1 MLEVIIALS
10 LAILLGN
17 ILAHKIRITPAILLI
32 FLGLVLALIP
42 VHAMHEV
49 REVGLPPHVILEIFL
64 PVMLFW
70 ETRNTSWR
78 EARARLR
85 GILLSGTVLVIF
97 TAFVIAWVLH
107 TFMGVYLWHVAL
119 IIGVALAP
127 TDAVAVATLNGKL
140 PKSSITTL
148 KAEALINDGT
158 TLVLFALALQLAGG
172 HELTLGTASGMFFF
186 SFLIGTLVGLA
197 VGWGVNKLR
206 AHIGN
211 PMNFSVFMFTV
222 PFIAFF
228 LAEEIEPFEGM
239 KGSGVVAVVVA
250 AFYLTYR
257 GPDTI
262 KPQNRFYGLPIWS
275 FVSYVMNGALF
286 VLVGVQLP
294 SATAPVDDVLREYN
308 YAWAL
313 TFAVIVVAWLVSIA
327 ARFIF
332 LHVSIG
338 IIRALD
344 RSEKQKQLRTTF
356 RGRVVSTFA
365 GLRGGVS
372 LAVALSVPTGVT
384 GRDFIIFIVAGV
396 VLLSMVVQGML
407 LPLVI
412 RWAKIPVDTTEE
424 DEINNAVRTI
434 IAESFD
440 SVTEI
445 GQEISAPQEI
455 IDRIAE
461 EQMYNASMYRNL
473 HTIRKHGAN
482 APEEARRIIEASD
495 LEKELR
501 LRHLEKQR
509 EVLKRLRNERKID
522 MNVLHAIQEILDIE
536 EIRVLGPV
544 ELE

>member
-85 GILLSGTVLVIF
+85 GILLSGTVIVIL
-97 TAFVIAWVLH
+97 TAFVIAWVIH
-107 TFMGVYLWHVAL
+107 TFMGVFIWPVAL

-197 VGWGVNKLR
+197 VGWGADKLR

-211 PMNFSVFMFTV
+211 PMNFSVFMFTI

-228 LAEEIEPFEGM
+228 LSEEIEPFEGM

-262 KPQNRFYGLPIWS
+262 KPQNRFYGLPIWA
-275 FVSYVMNGALF
+275 FV
-286 VLVGVQLP
+286 
-294 SATAPVDDVLREYN
+294 T
-308 YAWAL
+308 
-313 TFAVIVVAWLVSIA
+313 
-327 ARFIF
+327 
-332 LHVSIG
+332 
-338 IIRALD
+338 
-344 RSEKQKQLRTTF
+344 
-356 RGRVVSTFA
+356 
-365 GLRGGVS
+365 
-372 LAVALSVPTGVT
+372 
-384 GRDFIIFIVAGV
+384 
-396 VLLSMVVQGML
+396 
-407 LPLVI
+407 
-412 RWAKIPVDTTEE
+412 
-424 DEINNAVRTI
+424 
-434 IAESFD
+434 
-440 SVTEI
+440 
-445 GQEISAPQEI
+445 
-455 IDRIAE
+455 
-461 EQMYNASMYRNL
+461 
-473 HTIRKHGAN
+473 
-482 APEEARRIIEASD
+482 
-495 LEKELR
+495 
-501 LRHLEKQR
+501 
-509 EVLKRLRNERKID
+509 
-522 MNVLHAIQEILDIE
+522 
-536 EIRVLGPV
+536 
-544 ELE
+544 

>member
-1 MLEVIIALS
+1 MLEVVIALS
-10 LAILLGN
+10 LAVLVGSAI
-17 ILAHKIRITPAILLI
+17 AHKTRITPAIVLI
-32 FLGLVLALIP
+32 FIGLAIGIMPAHEL
-42 VHAMHEV
+42 HEV
-49 REVGLPPHVILEIFL
+49 QSIGLPPHVILEIFL
-64 PVMLFW
+64 PIMLFW
-70 ETRNTSWR
+70 EARNTSWR
-78 EARARLR
+78 EARNRIRGVILTGTLLVIVTAFGVA
-85 GILLSGTVLVIF
+85 GILH
-97 TAFVIAWVLH
+97 AFA
-107 TFMGVYLWHVAL
+107 GVSVWGAAL
-119 IIGVALAP
+119 LIGVALAP

-140 PKSSITTL
+140 PKSAITTL

-158 TLVLFALALQLAGG
+158 TLVLLALALQVAAGQELALG
-172 HELTLGTASGMFFF
+172 HASGMFVF
-186 SFLIGTLVGLA
+186 SFLIGILVGLA
-197 VGWGVNKLR
+197 VGWGANKLR

-211 PMNFSVFMFTV
+211 PMNFSVFMFTI

-294 SATAPVDDVLREYN
+294 SAIERMDDVVREYN
-308 YAWAL
+308 YAWASGL
-313 TFAVIVVAWLVSIA
+313 AVIVVAWFVSIA

-332 LHVSIG
+332 LHVAMG
-338 IIRALD
+338 IVRALD
-344 RSEKQKQLRTTF
+344 HSEKQRQLRTTF

-372 LAVALSVPTGVT
+372 LAVALSIPASVEY
-384 GRDFIIFIVAGV
+384 RDFIIFIVAGV

-407 LPLVI
+407 LPAVI
-412 RWAKIPVDTTEE
+412 RWANLPVDNSEE
-424 DEINNAVRTI
+424 EEKNEAIRTL

-440 SVTEI
+440 SIQEI
-445 GQEISAPQEI
+445 GGRINAPQEV
-455 IDRIAE
+455 IDRIADE
-461 EQMYNASMYRNL
+461 HMYNASRYRNL
-473 HTIRKHGAN
+473 HTVRKHGAN
-482 APEEARRIIEASD
+482 APEEARRIIEAGD

-509 EVLKRLRNERKID
+509 SVLKRLRDEGRID
-522 MNVLHAIQEILDIE
+522 TNVLHQIQEILDIE
-536 EIRVLGPV
+536 EVRVLGPV

>member
-17 ILAHKIRITPAILLI
+17 ILAHKIRITPAIMLI
-32 FLGLVLALIP
+32 FMGLVLALIP

-64 PVMLFW
+64 PIMLFW

-78 EARARLR
+78 EVRFRMR

-107 TFMGVYLWHVAL
+107 TFMGVYIWHVAL

-172 HELTLGTASGMFFF
+172 HELALGNASGMFFF

-197 VGWGVNKLR
+197 VGWGANKLR

-211 PMNFSVFMFTV
+211 PMNFSVFMFTI

-294 SATAPVDDVLREYN
+294 SAIERMDDVVREYN
-308 YAWAL
+308 YAWASGL
-313 TFAVIVVAWLVSIA
+313 AVIVVAWFVSIA

-332 LHVSIG
+332 LHVAMG
-338 IIRALD
+338 IVRALD
-344 RSEKQKQLRTTF
+344 HSEKQRQLRTTF

-372 LAVALSVPTGVT
+372 LAVALSIPASVEY
-384 GRDFIIFIVAGV
+384 RDFIIFIVAGV

-407 LPLVI
+407 LPAVI
-412 RWAKIPVDTTEE
+412 RWANLPVDNSEE
-424 DEINNAVRTI
+424 EEKNEAIRTL

-440 SVTEI
+440 SIQEI
-445 GQEISAPQEI
+445 GGRIDAPQEV
-455 IDRIAE
+455 IDRIADE
-461 EQMYNASMYRNL
+461 HMYNASRYRNL
-473 HTIRKHGAN
+473 HTVRKHGAN
-482 APEEARRIIEASD
+482 APEEARRIIEAGD

-509 EVLKRLRNERKID
+509 SVLKRLRDEGRID
-522 MNVLHAIQEILDIE
+522 TNVLHQIQEILDIE
-536 EIRVLGPV
+536 EVRVLGPV